1 MGKLE
6 ILYTNITEIY
16 DLIIILCTCLFFN
29 KSFKKSTNSVFYLE
43 DVVLAADDEQRNRK
57 GTDQLSVLLTE
68 SQLTLETAPA
78 LHTFTLLVEICFLF
92 PLTVK
97 YLFSWLHLSGRR
109 TFYFVTFECLKSQRH
124 E

>member
-1 MGKLE
+1 M
-6 ILYTNITEIY
+6 YVS
-16 DLIIILCTCLFFN
+16 FFN

-78 LHTFTLLVEICFLF
+78 LHTFTPLVEICFLF
-92 PLTVK
+92 PLTIK
-97 YLFSWLHLSGRR
+97 YLFSPSWLHLSGQCK
-109 TFYFVTFECLKSQRH
+109 FYFVTFECLKSQRH